1 MHIAGKVIEVVASQ
15 RKGEENFMS
24 CIRKALQQHY
34 GDKPV
39 AVGGTFCVEEGDCLF
54 HVMVS
59 CHSQLYQSQTLIEI
73 LYCTLF
79 AAELQ
84 RNTDQQRRGRQQL
97 AQVLRDESAPHL
109 LRLPHFLRSSNTL
122 P

>member
-1 MHIAGKVIEVVASQ
+1 MYIVGKVIEVVASQ

-24 CIRKALQQHY
+24 CIRKALRQHY

-59 CHSQLYQSQTLIEI
+59 CHHRLLIKGDFI
-73 LYCTLF
+73 NLSCILF

-84 RNTDQQRRGRQQL
+84 RNTHQQRRGRQQL